1 MCLQVEKDK
10 DATRMISL
18 KHFLQ
23 ESKSLGAE
31 QRVLLQGDL
40 HRAGRGDAVRGFPL
54 PAAIYNWHEGLHGDD
69 NRLHW
74 DDTGFHWDDKW
85 RYIGR
90 SNR

>member
-54 PAAIYNWHEGLHGDD
+54 PAAIYNWHEGLHWDD
-69 NRLHW
+69 NVLHW
-74 DDTGFHWDDKW
+74 DDQRLQQDDSC
-85 RYIGR
+85 RR
-90 SNR
+90 SDI